1 MRKQYLRFCFQ
12 TRLGLTRSTTTTTT
26 TRIDTDAQNRQ
37 NATGA
42 DDDGDGDD
50 DVGERG
56 EDDGRRWTTRG
67 EDGG

>member
-12 TRLGLTRSTTTTTT
+12 TRLGLTRSTTTT
-26 TRIDTDAQNRQ
+26 RIDAKGSTRRARQ

-56 EDDGRRWTTRG
+56 ENDGRRWTTRG

>member
-12 TRLGLTRSTTTTTT
+12 TRLGLTRSTTTT
-26 TRIDTDAQNRQ
+26 RIDIDAQNRQ

-42 DDDGDGDD
+42 DDDGDADD

-56 EDDGRRWTTRG
+56 EDDGRRWTTR